1 MPSSRLQFQLP
12 SSSVVLRPMDSLQDI
27 TTQPD
32 GHIEL
37 EEVQLI
43 DEHDLR
49 YPAWIFGMDRVAFPF
64 ISEENTLKVHKALA
78 PYIKRQK
85 LALAPSPSILGRAL
99 EMLKYNTRVELV
111 DDRQRFE
118 DFGTGPWE
126 YVLFPT
132 KGRGTLPP
140 LFQRLPDGNTTS
152 FLLDTSDFNNLPRF
166 KSMVHPLF
174 VVFLRWLHPL
184 GSMQVERC
192 LAGHVIDPVD
202 KITIKWPFWTHNRFL
217 PVRSSSKRKRSRA
230 ISCDCTDCLEDD
242 CSSSSEDAESS
253 SGCSES
259 SDDSESWRDPET
271 VKEVTKDD
279 SRVKNWSQ
287 QTEKSPEDHEP
298 DPVLEQYSLEVSPPT
313 TEILGRL
320 DEAMALR
327 KERLQLI
334 LDAAKPNRS
343 EKRSRASK
351 RSRSS

>member
-1 MPSSRLQFQLP
+1 MH
-12 SSSVVLRPMDSLQDI
+12 SLQDI

-43 DEHDLR
+43 DEHGLR
-49 YPAWIFGMDRVAFPF
+49 YPAILHRFEWAFGMDRVAFPF
-64 ISEENTLKVHKALA
+64 NSEENTLKVHKALA

-85 LALAPSPSILGRAL
+85 LALAPSPSILEKAL
-99 EMLKYNTRVELV
+99 EMMEYNNRVELV
-111 DDRQRFE
+111 DDRRKFE

-140 LFQRLPDGNTTS
+140 LFRSMPDGKTTS
-152 FLLDTSDFNNLPRF
+152 LLLDTSDFNNLPRF
-166 KSMVHPLF
+166 KSMVHPIF
-174 VVFLRWLHPL
+174 VIFLRRLHPL
-184 GSMQVERC
+184 GSMHVERC

-202 KITIKWPFWTHNRFL
+202 KVLLEWPLWTHNRFL

-230 ISCDCTDCLEDD
+230 ISCDCSDCMEDE

-253 SGCSES
+253 NGCSES
-259 SDDSESWRDPET
+259 SDDSESWRDPES

-279 SRVKNWSQ
+279 SRVKNWSR
-287 QTEKSPEDHEP
+287 QTEKSSEDPES
-298 DPVLEQYSLEVSPPT
+298 DPILEQYSMEASPPVA
-313 TEILGRL
+313 EILGRL
-320 DEAMALR
+320 DEAMGLR

-334 LDAAKPNRS
+334 LDAAKPVRS